1 MSAAI
6 SLSTGKTYGVVR
18 VCSAWGVA
26 RSSHYARKA
35 RRNHPSPPSKR
46 GPRPLLN
53 DEELLALIR
62 ADLAKSLFI
71 GEGHRKVWARL
82 RFVEGVKVSRKRVLR
97 IMRQEHLLSPH
108 RVAQGRPR
116 EHDGAII
123 TATPD
128 VMWGT
133 DGTRVFTLNEGW
145 CWLFTA
151 IEHWNAECVGWH
163 VAKTGD
169 RFAALQPL
177 SMALKHRFGS
187 VGKGVAR
194 GLAVRMDHGSQ
205 YLSDHFQNQ
214 IKFWGIAP
222 SFAFVA
228 QPQTNGVSERFN
240 KTLKEQIIHG
250 RIYRNIEELRAA
262 VGAFVE
268 TYNRHWL
275 MEKLG
280 FKSPWQ
286 ARQEFDNQVF
296 KTAA

>member
-6 SLSTGKTYGVVR
+6 SLSTGKTYGVAR
-18 VCSAWGVA
+18 VCSAWGAA

-35 RRNHPSPPSKR
+35 RRIHSTPLTKR

-53 DEELLALIR
+53 DEELLTLIR
-62 ADLAKSLFI
+62 ADLVSSPFI

-82 RFVEGVKVSRKRVLR
+82 RFVEGLKVSRKRVLR

-108 RVAQGRPR
+108 RVFQGLPAA
-116 EHDGAII
+116 HDGKII
-123 TATPD
+123 TAAPD
-128 VMWGT
+128 IMWGT
-133 DGTRVFTLNEGW
+133 DGTKVFTIDEGW

-151 IEHWNAECVGWH
+151 VEHWNAECVGWH
-163 VAKTGD
+163 VVKTGD

-177 SMALKHRFGS
+177 SMALKQRRGS
-187 VGKGVAR
+187 VGEGVAR
-194 GLAVRMDHGSQ
+194 GLTLRMDNGSQ
-205 YLSDHFQNQ
+205 YLSEHFQNQ
-214 IKFWGIAP
+214 IKFWGMAP

-228 QPQTNGVSERFN
+228 QPETNGVVERFN
-240 KTLKEQIIHG
+240 KTLKEQIVHG
-250 RIYRNIEELRAA
+250 RLCRNIEELRAA

-275 MEKLG
+275 IEKLG

-286 ARQEFDNQVF
+286 ARQEFDNQLF
-296 KTAA
+296 KAAA

>member
-6 SLSTGKTYGVVR
+6 SFSTGKAYGVAR

-35 RRNHPSPPSKR
+35 RRIHPTSSSKR
-46 GPRPLLN
+46 GPRPLFS
-53 DEELLALIR
+53 DEELLALIH
-62 ADLAKSLFI
+62 ADLANSQFI

-82 RFVEGVKVSRKRVLR
+82 RFVQGVKVSRKRVLR

-108 RVAQGRPR
+108 RVAQGQPK
-116 EHDGAII
+116 EHDGKII
-123 TATPD
+123 TAAPGI
-128 VMWGT
+128 MWGT
-133 DGTRVFTLNEGW
+133 DGTKVFTIEEGW

-151 IEHWNAECVGWH
+151 VEHWNAECVGWH

-177 SMALKHRFGS
+177 SMGLKQRCGS
-187 VGKGVAR
+187 VSEGIAR
-194 GLAVRMDHGSQ
+194 GLTLRMDNGSQ

-228 QPQTNGVSERFN
+228 QPETNGVAERFN
-240 KTLKEQIIHG
+240 KTLKEQIVYG
-250 RIYRNIEELRAA
+250 RLYRNIEELRDA

-268 TYNRHWL
+268 KYNRHWL
-275 MEKLG
+275 VEKLG

-286 ARQEFDNQVF
+286 ARQEFDNQLY
-296 KTAA
+296 KAAA

>member
-6 SLSTGKTYGVVR
+6 SCSTGKTFGVAR

-35 RRNHPSPPSKR
+35 RRMHPDLPSKR
-46 GPRPLLN
+46 GPRPLLS
-53 DEELLALIR
+53 DKELLVLIR
-62 ADLAKSLFI
+62 ADLASSPFI
-71 GEGHRKVWARL
+71 GDGHRKVWARL

-108 RVAQGRPR
+108 RVVQGLPK
-116 EHDGAII
+116 EHDGTII
-123 TATPD
+123 TAAPD
-128 VMWGT
+128 IMWGT
-133 DGTRVFTLNEGW
+133 DGTKVFTLDEGW

-151 IEHWNAECVGWH
+151 VEHWNAECVGWH

-177 SMALKHRFGS
+177 SMGLKQRYGS

-194 GLAVRMDHGSQ
+194 GLTLRMDNGSQ
-205 YLSDHFQNQ
+205 YLSEHFQNQ

-228 QPQTNGVSERFN
+228 QPETNGVVERFN
-240 KTLKEQIIHG
+240 KTLKEQIVHG
-250 RIYRNIEELRAA
+250 RQYRNAEELRAA

-275 MEKLG
+275 LEKLG

-286 ARQEFDNQVF
+286 ARQEFDNQLF
-296 KTAA
+296 KAAA

>member
-6 SLSTGKTYGVVR
+6 SCSTGKTFGVAR

-35 RRNHPSPPSKR
+35 RRLHPDLPSKR
-46 GPRPLLN
+46 GPRPLLS
-53 DEELLALIR
+53 DKELLVLIR
-62 ADLAKSLFI
+62 ADLARSPFI

-108 RVAQGRPR
+108 RGVQGVPK
-116 EHDGAII
+116 EHDGTII
-123 TATPD
+123 TAAPD
-128 VMWGT
+128 IMWGT
-133 DGTRVFTLNEGW
+133 DGTKVFTLDEGW
-145 CWLFTA
+145 CWLFTVV
-151 IEHWNAECVGWH
+151 EHWNAECVGWH

-177 SMALKHRFGS
+177 SM
-187 VGKGVAR
+187 
-194 GLAVRMDHGSQ
+194 GL
-205 YLSDHFQNQ
+205 N
-214 IKFWGIAP
+214 
-222 SFAFVA
+222 
-228 QPQTNGVSERFN
+228 
-240 KTLKEQIIHG
+240 IHG
-250 RIYRNIEELRAA
+250 RHYRNAEELRAA
-262 VGAFVE
+262 VGVFVE

-275 MEKLG
+275 LEKLG

-286 ARQEFDNQVF
+286 ARQEFDNQLF